1 MHGSLRLDSSG
12 IGTCASKDDR
22 YKFIQ
27 VGRALAALSVV
38 IIHSQSVSEYVGI
51 SQYRHGL
58 WSFGQAGVDMFF
70 VISGFIISMVLDRPQ
85 SVSQFAA
92 RRVLRI
98 VPFYWF
104 FTAAAVL
111 VGVLQTLPLPTP
123 ARFVTS
129 LLILPQTNMPVLGVG
144 WSLEHEI
151 IFYVI
156 AASLLAL
163 RRAELLFIFM
173 AALSI
178 ASVTVHLVA
187 PHYVENG
194 RDLHLLS
201 LYHLQ
206 FFVGVAL
213 YKHRATIARLRSKA
227 ALISGLLLFPVT
239 GAVLQLLYQSIVPA
253 QPDGW
258 MGIIRVSLWGLSS
271 ALVLTGLLAWENCR
285 PTAYRTKLA
294 LAFAAIG
301 DASYT
306 LYLSHP
312 ITFALVGFCLK
323 PIWPAGWPAVVAE
336 VIAASVAIGF
346 ALLFYRSCEKPL
358 LARLGGHFGGHRWKA
373 ECVRQ

>member
-1 MHGSLRLDSSG
+1 MHGSLLSDSSG
-12 IGTCASKDDR
+12 IITRPSKDDR

-27 VGRALAALSVV
+27 VARALAALAVV
-38 IIHSQSVSEYVGI
+38 IVHSQSVSEYVGI
-51 SQYRHGL
+51 GQYRHGL

-85 SVSQFAA
+85 SVSKFAA
-92 RRVLRI
+92 RRVLRV

-104 FTAAAVL
+104 FTIAAVL
-111 VGVLQTLPLPTP
+111 VGMFQALPLPSP
-123 ARFVTS
+123 AQFVSS
-129 LLILPQTNMPVLGVG
+129 LLIFPQANMPVLGVG

-163 RRAELLFIFM
+163 RRVELLFIFM

-178 ASVTVHLVA
+178 ASVTAHLIA

-206 FFVGVAL
+206 FLVGVAL
-213 YKHRATIARLRSKA
+213 CRYRATITRLRSEVL
-227 ALISGLLLFPVT
+227 LISGLLLFPLT

-253 QPDGW
+253 QPEGW
-258 MGIIRVSLWGLSS
+258 IGIIRVSLWGLSS
-271 ALVLTGLLAWENCR
+271 AFILAGLLAWENTR

-294 LAFAAIG
+294 LAFTAIG

-323 PIWPAGWPAVVAE
+323 PIWPRGWPAVVVEA
-336 VIAASVAIGF
+336 IATGVAIGF

-358 LARLGGHFGGHRWKA
+358 LARLADDFGGHRWNA
-373 ECVRQ
+373 ERVR